1 MRIKFG
7 IQIENQFGFDFSI
20 LREIIIN
27 LEKKGYNGFFT
38 SDRFFFLDNES
49 ENKKLIKEFQPEN
62 LSE

>member
-7 IQIENQFGFDFSI
+7 IQIENQFGFDFSK
-20 LREIIIN
+20 LKEIIIN
-27 LEKKGYNGFFT
+27 LEKKGYDGFFT
-38 SDRFFFLDNES
+38 SDHFLLENEF